1 MSRSVPL
8 AAADMTSD
16 YVVDSDAE
24 AEMATES
31 TSVGMG
37 GAAAAVA
44 SDNEREEPSC
54 KNQDQCA
61 QWGMRPTE
69 LGR

>member
-1 MSRSVPL
+1 MSRSIPL
-8 AAADMTSD
+8 AAADLTSD

-44 SDNEREEPSC
+44 SDNEGEEPSC
-54 KNQDQCA
+54 KISA
-61 QWGMRPTE
+61 LSGE
-69 LGR
+69 